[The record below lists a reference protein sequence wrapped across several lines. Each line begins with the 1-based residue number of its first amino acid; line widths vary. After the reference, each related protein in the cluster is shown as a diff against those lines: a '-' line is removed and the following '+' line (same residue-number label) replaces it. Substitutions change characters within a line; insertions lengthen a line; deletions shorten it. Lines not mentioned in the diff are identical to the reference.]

1 MVGLLKNGG
10 LYGLKILELCGLST
24 DEKPTD
30 RIDMVMLTDF
40 YCNIKM
46 CLKFNILN

>member
-1 MVGLLKNGG
+1 MVSLLKNGG
-10 LYGLKILELCGLST
+10 LYGSKILELCGLST

-30 RIDMVMLTDF
+30 RIDTVMLTDF

-46 CLKFNILN
+46 CLEFNILN